1 MTYFCCDERR
11 LQVVKTEGTLNGVE
25 YVEVIDRDAPS
36 QALRQRTLVVR
47 FLRPTSGLTADNFRI
62 EGGERIRD
70 VGLEW
75 VARADALPAG
85 ESPTLV
91 DGLIPSDQ
99 FFIIR
104 TTAYGDFSSY
114 TLAVVAGPS
123 DGEPPSGFDPLLTRV
138 TFSFKVECESDFDCA
153 AADECG
159 PPASS
164 PPVINYL
171 AKDYAT
177 FRRLMLDRLST
188 VTPAWRERIPADV
201 GVAVVELLAYA
212 ADQLSYQQDAIATEA
227 YIGTARRRASLRRH
241 ARLMDYAVHEGANAR
256 VWVRVTVADEVVPL
270 PRRTQL
276 LTRVERIP
284 ARVVHGDIDYRE
296 ALTRGAQVFETC
308 DDTVLYASHDR
319 FEFYTWGNRRCCLP
333 AGATT
338 ATLAGRVTTLKAGDV
353 LLFIEDVGPR
363 TGLPEDADRAHRC
376 AVRLTHV
383 RPSEDPSGG
392 LFADPPT
399 AAAVAVTEIEWAGE
413 DALPFAVCVSAETD
427 QEHGAVQLESVST
440 AYGNVVLADHGLT
453 IAGEPLGL
461 VPPPRVISVRRQTN
475 PCGARAYGLS
485 TSFAMS
491 DRSGHEPAQSVPP
504 RFRPRLRHR
513 PITFSDIEP
522 PTPLF
527 ATEATSTLRA
537 DLTARDFSPAVQ
549 TWLRA
554 HAVIF
559 TAGPVIVQGGDG
571 VWSIADGAQSFVVR
585 DAANRLSV
593 YTPGASASSL
603 MQSVAARAGAA
614 VTLDSELA
622 GRQDHWMAVPDLL
635 ASDGEAREFV
645 VEPDHDGTAVLR
657 FGDDVHGR
665 RPQTDTFFA
674 ATYRVGNGVAGNIG
688 AESLAHIVSTDA
700 RLAGVTNPIAAR
712 GGIEPEGAEGI
723 RRDAPEAFRIQER
736 AVTPEDYGA
745 VTERHASV
753 QRAAATFRW
762 TGSWHTVF
770 LTVDRRGGGEV
781 DAVYEGEIRRH
792 VERYRMAGYD
802 LEVDGPRFVPLEVGM
817 RVCVQ
822 SDYFR
827 ADVRAALLRVFSS
840 GLLPDGRPALFHPDN
855 FTFGQRVYL
864 SQIYAAAQAVEGV
877 ASVAVDTFQ
886 RLRQPDT
893 RPLDDGFVEIGRLEI
908 AQLANDPTFPERGLL
923 HLSVGGGK

>member
-11 LQVVKTEGTLNGVE
+11 LQIVKADGTLNGVE

-36 QALRQRTLVVR
+36 HALRQRTLVVR
-47 FLRPTSGLTADNFRI
+47 FLRTTSGLTADNFRI

-70 VGLEW
+70 VAIEW

-91 DGLIPSDQ
+91 DGLVPADQ
-99 FFIIR
+99 FFLIR

-123 DGEPPSGFDPLLTRV
+123 DDEPPAGFDPLLTRV

-153 AADECG
+153 AADECA
-159 PPASS
+159 PPASGA
-164 PPVINYL
+164 PVINYL

-188 VTPAWRERIPADV
+188 VTPAWRDRNPADA

-227 YIGTARRRASLRRH
+227 YIGTARRRSSLRRH
-241 ARLMDYAVHEGANAR
+241 ARLMDYTVHEGANAR
-256 VWVRVTVADEVVPL
+256 VWVRVSVSDDVVPL
-270 PRRTQL
+270 PRGTQL
-276 LTRVERIP
+276 LTRVERVP
-284 ARVVHGDIDYRE
+284 DRVLHGSVEYRE
-296 ALTRGAQVFETC
+296 ALSQGAQVFETC
-308 DDTVLYASHDR
+308 DETVLYGSHDR
-319 FEFYTWGNRRCCLP
+319 FEFYTWGDRRCCLP
-333 AGATT
+333 AGATA
-338 ATLAGRVTTLKAGDV
+338 ATLAGRVPTLKAGDV

-363 TGLPEDADRAHRC
+363 TGRQEDADRAHRW

-399 AAAVAVTEIEWAGE
+399 SAAVAVTEIQWARE
-413 DALPFAVCVSAETD
+413 DALPFAVCVTAETD
-427 QEHGAVQLESVST
+427 QEHGALQLESVSA

-453 IAGEPLGL
+453 VAGESLGF
-461 VPPPRVISVRRQTN
+461 VPAPRVIPVRRQTN
-475 PCGARAYGLS
+475 PCGVRAFGLS
-485 TSFAMS
+485 SSFAMS
-491 DRSGHEPAQSVPP
+491 DRSGQQPAPSVPP

-513 PITFSDIEP
+513 PVTFSDIEP

-527 ATEATSTLRA
+527 ATEATPTLRA
-537 DLTARDFSPAVQ
+537 DLDARSFSAAVQ

-554 HAVIF
+554 HAIIF
-559 TAGPVIVQGGDG
+559 SAAPVVVQGGDG
-571 VWSIADGAQSFVVR
+571 VWSISDGVQSVVVR

-593 YTPGASASSL
+593 YTPGAGASSL
-603 MQSVAARAGAA
+603 LQSVPARARAA
-614 VTLDSELA
+614 VRLDSELA
-622 GRQDHWMAVPDLL
+622 GRQDRWTAVSDLL

-645 VEPDHDGTAVLR
+645 IEPDYDGTAVLR
-657 FGDDVHGR
+657 FGDDVNGR
-665 RPQTDTFFA
+665 RPQTDTLFT
-674 ATYRVGNGVAGNIG
+674 ATYRVGSGVAGNIG
-688 AESLAHIVSTDA
+688 AESLAHVVSSDA
-700 RLAGVTNPIAAR
+700 RLAGVTNPMAAS
-712 GGIEPEGAEGI
+712 GGTEPESAEAI

-745 VTERHASV
+745 VTERHSSV

-781 DAVYEGEIRRH
+781 DAAYEREVRRH

-802 LEVDGPRFVPLEVGM
+802 LEVDGPRFVPLEIGM

-827 ADVRAALLRVFSS
+827 ADVRAALLRIFSS
-840 GLLPDGRPALFHPDN
+840 GLLPDGRRALFHPDN